1 MTHYRS
7 FYIKKMSKWE
17 KRLIF
22 GKKKY
27 LCLKIFLNRRTQ
39 DQYYIYITSLNS
51 DIIYKKRNWKIQT
64 TLLNHI
70 LKNYIY
76 IY

>member
-64 TLLNHI
+64 ILLNHI